1 MLRNIIKR
9 PIAVTM
15 CIIALTVIGI
25 LSLRHIPVS
34 LMPDIDIPQITVQV
48 NMPGFSAQEVERNV
62 VSPLR
67 GRLMQVAGITD
78 IRSESRMDAGSV
90 RMTFEP
96 GSNVNLL
103 FIEVNEKVDRAMNQ
117 MPKDMERPK
126 VMKASA
132 MDIPAFFLDLTP
144 KDSLRFPQLSKF
156 AQNVVVKRI
165 EQLPQTAM
173 VDVSGTVGT
182 EIDCIPNYER
192 LQAMGLSV
200 SDMENAIRRNN
211 ITLEALSIV
220 DGIYRYN
227 IHFDSQLLTKK
238 DIENIYINHQGRL
251 FQLKDVCSVEE
262 HTAIRNGLAR
272 HDGRE
277 CVTMAVIKQND
288 ARMEELQQSMNE
300 LLDDMRK
307 EYPDVNF
314 QLTRDQTRL
323 LQYTIENLK
332 GNLYMGA
339 LMACL
344 VLMLFMKK
352 WRLSL
357 LVVLSIPLSLV
368 ITILCFYLLGIS
380 MNIISLSGLI
390 LGVGMMVDNAII
402 VVDNITQRSLTPT
415 RSEREGAPSKE
426 GLRDVIVRSTREVFT
441 PMLSSVLTTCS
452 VFLPLIFLSG
462 TAGALFYDQAM
473 GITTALFASL
483 LVATVAVPVYY
494 MVLHGKVMRLEGYEV
509 KGLEGYEVKGVKGG
523 SKFFIL
529 HSSFFTLYETV
540 LKWTFRHMRLV
551 LGMFVVS
558 IPLMALLLL
567 HIEKERMP
575 KVAQEDALL
584 TIDWNSNISAQEND
598 RRIAGMMET
607 IKENVQTSTSMIGA
621 QEFMLAHTKDITSS
635 EAVIYLKA
643 ENSGKLAKTRK
654 QCMAYL
660 QERYPQASAEFSDPG
675 NLYNL
680 VFSTDEADLEIHL
693 QNREGKRPTTGE
705 SRAFR
710 DTLMK
715 HFPHLEVSPVMTETN
730 IRYVA
735 DMEQM
740 ALYKVGYDA
749 LYARLRE
756 LVSRGTVFS
765 INEGAQSVPVRTASP
780 LAPGLTP
787 NPSPVGEGN
796 YRGEGGHVLAACVRN
811 ADGTD
816 IPISYLVRE
825 TKGEDYKRLQAGNG
839 GEYYALCLNAKD
851 KEVEKVMAFVNE
863 FVHKPQSKY
872 SASFT
877 GGYFSSRKLI
887 GELSVVLAV
896 ALALLYFI
904 LAAQFESLIQ
914 PIIILL
920 EMVTDVFFVIVGL
933 WISGESLNLMS
944 MTGLVVMSGIIINDS
959 ILKIDTIN
967 HSPHLKAGTRQ
978 GLIRAIMEAG
988 HRRLRPIVMTSLT
1001 TILALLPFLN
1011 HSSMGAAIQY
1021 PLSLTLIIGMTVGTF
1036 VSLFF
1041 IPLLYYMVKGKPLSP
1056 SLPKM
1061 GGSANR

>member
-1 MLRNIIKR
+1 
-9 PIAVTM
+9 M

-48 NMPGFSAQEVERNV
+48 SMPGYSAQEVERNV

-67 GRLMQVAGITD
+67 GRLMQVAGVTD

-96 GSNVNLL
+96 GSNINLL

-117 MPKDMERPK
+117 MPKEMERPK

-132 MDIPAFFLDLTP
+132 MDIPAFFLDMTP
-144 KDSLRFPQLSKF
+144 KEPSKFPQLSKF
-156 AQNVVVKRI
+156 ARNVVVKRI

-182 EIDCIPNYER
+182 EIDCIPKYEK
-192 LQAMGLSV
+192 LQAMGMGV
-200 SDMENAIRRNN
+200 SDIENAIKRNN

-220 DGIYRYN
+220 DGIFRYN

-238 DIENIYINHQGRL
+238 DIEDIYINHQGRL
-251 FQLKDVCSVEE
+251 FQLKDVCDVEE
-262 HTAIRNGLAR
+262 HMATRNGLAR
-272 HDGRE
+272 HDGKE
-277 CVTMAVIKQND
+277 CITMAIIKQND
-288 ARMEELQQSMNE
+288 ARMEELQQSMDE
-300 LLDDMRK
+300 LLEDMQK
-307 EYPDVNF
+307 EYPDIEF

-323 LQYTIENLK
+323 LSYTIENLK

-344 VLMLFMKK
+344 VLMVFMKK

-357 LVVLSIPLSLV
+357 LVVLSIPLSLI
-368 ITILCFYLLGIS
+368 ITILCFYLLGIN
-380 MNIISLSGLI
+380 MNVISLSGLI

-402 VVDNITQRSLTPT
+402 VVDNITQKVQRLES
-415 RSEREGAPSKE
+415 SKVKTLKCSRVQE
-426 GLRDVIVRSTREVFT
+426 LGEVVVRSTREVFT

-483 LVATVAVPVYY
+483 LVATVVIPVYY
-494 MVLHGKVMRLEGYEV
+494 MVLTPHPHLPEGRGLLSRNRYIGKVLEKMSSPFVALPLG
-509 KGLEGYEVKGVKGG
+509 GAGRGV
-523 SKFFIL
+523 S
-529 HSSFFTLYETV
+529 LYEAI
-540 LKWTFRHMRLV
+540 LKWTLRHARLV
-551 LGMFVVS
+551 LGLFVLC
-558 IPLMALLLL
+558 IPLMAILILR
-567 HIEKERMP
+567 IEKERMP
-575 KVAQEDALL
+575 KLAQEDTLL

-598 RRIAGMMET
+598 RRVAGIMAT
-607 IKENVQTSTSMIGA
+607 IKDQVQTSTCMVGA

-643 ENSGKLAKTRK
+643 ESSKKLAQTKK

-660 QERYPQASAEFSDPG
+660 QQHYPQASAEFSDPG

-693 QNREGKRPTTGE
+693 QNREGRRPTTDE

-710 DTLMK
+710 DTLQK
-715 HFPHLEVSPVMTETN
+715 HFPHLEISPIMTETN

-740 ALYKVGYDA
+740 AIYKVGYDA
-749 LYARLRE
+749 LYHRLRE

-765 INEGAQSVPVRTASP
+765 INEGAQSVPVKTLSP
-780 LAPGLTP
+780 TLSLNGEEGHILAET
-787 NPSPVGEGN
+787 VK
-796 YRGEGGHVLAACVRN
+796 N
-811 ADGTD
+811 ADGTE

-839 GEYYALCLNAKD
+839 GEYYALCMNAKD
-851 KEVEKVMAFVNE
+851 KEIENVMEFVNE
-863 FVHKPQSKY
+863 YVHKPQSQY

-914 PIIILL
+914 PFIILL
-920 EMVTDVFFVIVGL
+920 EMVVDVFFVIVGL
-933 WISGESLNLMS
+933 WILDESINLMS

-967 HSPHLKAGTRQ
+967 HSPHLQAGTRQ
-978 GLIRAIMEAG
+978 GLIRAILEAG
-988 HRRLRPIVMTSLT
+988 QRRLRPIVMTSLT
-1001 TILALLPFLN
+1001 TILALLPFLS

-1021 PLSLTLIIGMTVGTF
+1021 PLSLTLIIGMTVGTA

-1041 IPLLYYMVKGKPLSP
+1041 IPLLYYMVKTLKH
-1056 SLPKM
+1056 
-1061 GGSANR
+1061 

>member
-1 MLRNIIKR
+1 MLHQIIKR
-9 PIAVTM
+9 PIAVSM
-15 CIIALTVIGI
+15 CIIALAVIGI
-25 LSLRHIPVS
+25 LSLRKIPVS

-48 NMPGFSAQEVERNV
+48 SMPGYSAQEVERNV

-67 GRLMQVAGITD
+67 GRLMQVAGVTD

-90 RMTFEP
+90 KLTFEP

-117 MPKDMERPK
+117 MPKEMERPK

-144 KDSLRFPQLSKF
+144 KEPSKFPQLSKF
-156 AQNVVVKRI
+156 AKNVVVKRI

-182 EIDCIPNYER
+182 EIDCIPNYEK

-200 SDMENAIRRNN
+200 GDIENAIKRNN
-211 ITLEALSIV
+211 ITLSALSIV
-220 DGIYRYN
+220 DGIFRYN

-238 DIENIYINHQGRL
+238 DIEDIYINHQGRL
-251 FQLKDVCSVEE
+251 FQLKDVCDIEE
-262 HTAIRNGLAR
+262 HIATRNGLVR
-272 HDGRE
+272 HDGKE
-277 CVTMAVIKQND
+277 CITMAIIKQND
-288 ARMEELQQSMNE
+288 ARMEELQQSMDE
-300 LLDDMRK
+300 LLEDMRK
-307 EYPDVNF
+307 EYPDIQF

-323 LQYTIENLK
+323 LSYTIENLK

-339 LMACL
+339 LMAFL
-344 VLMLFMKK
+344 VLMIFMKK

-357 LVVLSIPLSLV
+357 LVVLSIPLSLI

-380 MNIISLSGLI
+380 MNVISLSGLI
-390 LGVGMMVDNAII
+390 LGGGMMVDNAII
-402 VVDNITQRSLTPT
+402 VVDNITSRNQNLALPQRGSG
-415 RSEREGAPSKE
+415 EGA
-426 GLRDVIVRSTREVFT
+426 LADVIVRSTREVFT

-483 LVATVAVPVYY
+483 LVATVVIPVYY
-494 MVLHGKVMRLEGYEV
+494 MVLNPHSHLPGGRGLLSRMRTFVSLPCR
-509 KGLEGYEVKGVKGG
+509 
-523 SKFFIL
+523 SKFFTFHFL
-529 HSSFFTLYETV
+529 ALPLGGAGRGVSLYEAI
-540 LKWTFRHMRLV
+540 LKWTLRHARLV
-551 LGMFVVS
+551 LALFVLC
-558 IPLMALLLL
+558 IPLMALMIL

-575 KVAQEDALL
+575 KLAQEDTLL
-584 TIDWNSNISAQEND
+584 SIDWNSNISAQEND
-598 RRIAGMMET
+598 RRIAGVMDA
-607 IKENVQTSTSMIGA
+607 IKENVQTSTCMVGA

-635 EAVIYLKA
+635 ETVIYLKA
-643 ENSGKLAKTRK
+643 ENSKKLAEIKK
-654 QCMAYL
+654 QSVAYL
-660 QERYPQASAEFSDPG
+660 QKHYPQASAEFSEPG

-693 QNREGKRPTTGE
+693 QNNEGRRPTTDE

-710 DTLMK
+710 DTLLK
-715 HFPHLEVSPVMTETN
+715 HFPDLERSPVMTETN

-740 ALYKVGYDA
+740 AFYKVGYDA
-749 LYARLRE
+749 LYQRLKQ

-765 INEGAQSVPVRTASP
+765 INEGSQSVPVIASP
-780 LAPGLTP
+780 
-787 NPSPVGEGN
+787 PSSL
-796 YRGEGGHVLAACVRN
+796 RGEERSILAETVKN
-811 ADGTD
+811 SDGTD

-839 GEYYALCLNAKD
+839 GEYYALCMNAKNR
-851 KEVEKVMAFVNE
+851 EVEKVMEYVNNY
-863 FVHKPQSKY
+863 VHQPQSKY

-914 PIIILL
+914 PLIILL
-920 EMVTDVFFVIVGL
+920 EMVVDVFFVIVGL
-933 WISGESLNLMS
+933 WVLGESINLMS
-944 MTGLVVMSGIIINDS
+944 MTGIVVMSGIIINDS

-967 HSPHLKAGTRQ
+967 HSPHLKAGTRK

-988 HRRLRPIVMTSLT
+988 RRRLRPIVMTSLT
-1001 TILALLPFLN
+1001 TILALLPFLS

-1021 PLSLTLIIGMTVGTF
+1021 PLSLTLIIGMTVGTA

-1041 IPLLYYMVKGKPLSP
+1041 IPLLYYVVKTLKH
-1056 SLPKM
+1056 
-1061 GGSANR
+1061 

>member
-1 MLRNIIKR
+1 MLKIILHR

-48 NMPGFSAQEVERNV
+48 SMPGYSAQEVERNV

-117 MPKDMERPK
+117 MPKEMERPK

-144 KDSLRFPQLSKF
+144 VDPSKFAQLSKF
-156 AQNVVVKRI
+156 ARNVVVKRI

-182 EIDCIPNYER
+182 EIDCIPDNET
-192 LQAMGLSV
+192 LQAMGMSV
-200 SDMENAIRRNN
+200 SDIESAIKRNN

-238 DIENIYINHQGRL
+238 DIEDIYINHQGRL
-251 FQLKDVCSVEE
+251 FQLKDVCSIEE
-262 HTAIRNGLAR
+262 HTATRNGLVR
-272 HDGRE
+272 HDGKE
-277 CVTMAVIKQND
+277 CVTMAIIKQND
-288 ARMEELQQSMNE
+288 ARMEELKQSMDE

-307 EYPDVNF
+307 EYPDINF

-323 LQYTIENLK
+323 LQFTIENLK

-357 LVVLSIPLSLV
+357 LVVLSIPLSLI

-380 MNIISLSGLI
+380 MNVISLSGLI

-402 VVDNITQRSLTPT
+402 VVDNITQKSEKVKSLKG
-415 RSEREGAPSKE
+415 EKLEG
-426 GLRDVIVRSTREVFT
+426 VVVRSTREVFT

-483 LVATVAVPVYY
+483 LVATVVIPVYY
-494 MVLHGKVMRLEGYEV
+494 MVLHKKGEKV
-509 KGLEGYEVKGVKGG
+509 KGLKGEKVSGGVKY
-523 SKFFIL
+523 
-529 HSSFFTLYETV
+529 YEAV
-540 LKWTFRHMRLV
+540 LKWMLRHTRLV
-551 LGMFVVS
+551 LALFVTS
-558 IPLMALLLL
+558 IPLMGFLVL

-575 KVAQEDALL
+575 GLTQEDTLL
-584 TIDWNSNISAQEND
+584 TIDWNSNISAQETD
-598 RRIAGMMET
+598 RRLAGMMGA
-607 IKENVQTSTSMIGA
+607 IKEDVQTSTSMIGA
-621 QEFMLAHTKDITSS
+621 QEFMLVHTKDITSS
-635 EAVIYLKA
+635 EAVVYLKA
-643 ENSGKLAKTRK
+643 ADSEHLDKIKR
-654 QCMAYL
+654 QCTAYL
-660 QERYPQASAEFSDPG
+660 QQHYPQASAEYGEPG

-680 VFSTDEADLEIHL
+680 IFSTDEADLEIHL
-693 QNREGKRPTTGE
+693 QNREGRRPTTDA

-710 DTLMK
+710 DTLLR
-715 HFPHLEVSPVMTETN
+715 HFPNLEIPPVMTETN

-740 ALYKVGYDA
+740 AIYKVSYDA
-749 LYARLRE
+749 LYHRLRE

-765 INEGAQSVPVRTASP
+765 INEGAQSVPVKMLSGAMSFTGVERHI
-780 LAPGLTP
+780 LAESVK
-787 NPSPVGEGN
+787 NS
-796 YRGEGGHVLAACVRN
+796 
-811 ADGTD
+811 DGTD

-825 TKGEDYKRLQAGNG
+825 AKGEDYKRLQAGNG
-839 GEYYALCLNAKD
+839 GEFYTLSLNAKD
-851 KEVEKVMAFVNE
+851 REVEEVMAFVNE
-863 FVHKPQSKY
+863 YIHRPQSQY
-872 SASFT
+872 SASFA
-877 GGYFSSRKLI
+877 GGYFSSRMLI
-887 GELSVVLAV
+887 SELSVVLAV

-904 LAAQFESLIQ
+904 LAAQFESLVQ
-914 PIIILL
+914 PLIILL
-920 EMVTDVFFVIVGL
+920 EMVVDVFFVLVGL
-933 WISGESLNLMS
+933 WILGESLNLMS

-967 HSPHLKAGTRQ
+967 HSPHLKSGTHK

-988 HRRLRPIVMTSLT
+988 QRRLRPIVMTSLT
-1001 TILALLPFLN
+1001 TILALLPFLS
-1011 HSSMGAAIQY
+1011 HGSMGAAIQY
-1021 PLSLTLIIGMTVGTF
+1021 PLSLTLIIGMTIGTA

-1041 IPLLYYMVKGKPLSP
+1041 IPMLYYMVRVVEQRMRSMK
-1056 SLPKM
+1056 
-1061 GGSANR
+1061 

>member
-1 MLRNIIKR
+1 MNKTLLHR

-48 NMPGFSAQEVERNV
+48 SMPGYSAQEVERNV

-117 MPKDMERPK
+117 MPKEMERPK

-132 MDIPAFFLDLTP
+132 MDIPAFFLDIYSPLPTSP
-144 KDSLRFPQLSKF
+144 KGEGTENGVAFAQLSKF
-156 AQNVVVKRI
+156 ARNVVVKRI

-182 EIDCIPNYER
+182 EIDCIPAGEK
-192 LQAMGLSV
+192 LQAMGMSV
-200 SDMENAIRRNN
+200 SDIESAIKRNN

-238 DIENIYINHQGRL
+238 DIEDIYINHQGRL
-251 FQLKDVCSVEE
+251 FQLKDVCSIEE
-262 HTAIRNGLAR
+262 HTATRNGLVR
-272 HDGRE
+272 HDGKE
-277 CVTMAVIKQND
+277 CVTMAIIKQND
-288 ARMEELQQSMNE
+288 ARMEELKQSMDE

-307 EYPDVNF
+307 EYPDINF

-323 LQYTIENLK
+323 LQFTIENLK

-344 VLMLFMKK
+344 VLMLFLKK

-357 LVVLSIPLSLV
+357 LVVLSIPLSLI

-380 MNIISLSGLI
+380 MNVISLSGLI

-402 VVDNITQRSLTPT
+402 VVDNITQK
-415 RSEREGAPSKE
+415 SEK
-426 GLRDVIVRSTREVFT
+426 VKKT
-441 PMLSSVLTTCS
+441 LSNS
-452 VFLPLIFLSG
+452 PLKGEKMVNGGWSMVNGEKVSG
-462 TAGALFYDQAM
+462 
-473 GITTALFASL
+473 
-483 LVATVAVPVYY
+483 
-494 MVLHGKVMRLEGYEV
+494 
-509 KGLEGYEVKGVKGG
+509 GVKY
-523 SKFFIL
+523 
-529 HSSFFTLYETV
+529 YEAT
-540 LKWTFRHMRLV
+540 LKWTLRHARLV
-551 LGMFVVS
+551 LALFVIS
-558 IPLMALLLL
+558 IPLMAFLVL

-575 KVAQEDALL
+575 KVAQDDTLL

-598 RRIAGMMET
+598 RRVAAMMSA
-607 IKENVQTSTSMIGA
+607 IKDKVQTSTCMIGA

-635 EAVIYLKA
+635 EAACYLKA
-643 ENSGKLAKTRK
+643 EDAESLDSIKR
-654 QCMAYL
+654 QCTAYL
-660 QERYPQASAEFSDPG
+660 QQHYPQASAEYSEPG

-680 VFSTDEADLEIHL
+680 IFSTDEADLEIHL
-693 QNREGKRPTTGE
+693 QNREGRRPTTDA

-710 DTLMK
+710 DTLLR
-715 HFPHLEVSPVMTETN
+715 HFPNIEISPVMTETN

-740 ALYKVGYDA
+740 ALYKVSYDA
-749 LYARLRE
+749 LYRRLRE

-765 INEGAQSVPVRTASP
+765 INEGAQSVPVKTSPPASP
-780 LAPGLTP
+780 LAPLR
-787 NPSPVGEGN
+787 GEGN
-796 YRGEGGHVLAACVRN
+796 NILAETVKN

-825 TKGEDYKRLQAGNG
+825 AKGEDYKRLQAGNG
-839 GEYYALCLNAKD
+839 GEFYTLSLNAKD
-851 KEVEKVMAFVNE
+851 REVEEVMAFVNE
-863 FVHKPQSKY
+863 YIHRPQSQY
-872 SASFT
+872 SASFA
-877 GGYFSSRKLI
+877 GGYFSSRMLI

-914 PIIILL
+914 PLIILL
-920 EMVTDVFFVIVGL
+920 EMVVDVFFVLVGL
-933 WISGESLNLMS
+933 WILGESLNLMS

-967 HSPHLKAGTRQ
+967 HSPHLKSGTHK

-988 HRRLRPIVMTSLT
+988 RRRLRPIVMTSLT
-1001 TILALLPFLN
+1001 TILALLPFLS
-1011 HSSMGAAIQY
+1011 HGSMGAAIQY
-1021 PLSLTLIIGMTVGTF
+1021 PLSLTLIIGMTIGTA

-1041 IPLLYYMVKGKPLSP
+1041 IPMLYYLIQKLRMKS
-1056 SLPKM
+1056 
-1061 GGSANR
+1061 